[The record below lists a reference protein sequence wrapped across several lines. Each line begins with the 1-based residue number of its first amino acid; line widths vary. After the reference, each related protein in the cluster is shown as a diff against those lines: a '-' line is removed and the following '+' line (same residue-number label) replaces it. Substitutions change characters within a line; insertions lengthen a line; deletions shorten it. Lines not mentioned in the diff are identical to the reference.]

1 MPGFDPEATAPVS
14 RPSADSRSDRDVR
27 SDPSEP
33 SPPAANP
40 AAGHPA
46 AATPDAERTAAPLL
60 PAPTSEPPTSDPSV
74 LPDVTTDERDL
85 GWGELPEPND
95 DDRYLREVPPHH
107 GS

>member
-14 RPSADSRSDRDVR
+14 RRSADSRPDRSVR
-27 SDPSEP
+27 GNPSEP
-33 SPPAANP
+33 SPPTANP
-40 AAGHPA
+40 AADHPA
-46 AATPDAERTAAPLL
+46 VATPDAEGTAAPPS
-60 PAPTSEPPTSDPSV
+60 PAPTSKPPTSDPSV

-85 GWGELPEPND
+85 GWGELPEPSD